1 MRVGLHSIHATG
13 MPRCAHTLAQIHDL
27 DLRAIFA
34 KYHLFA
40 EERKILRAGGK
51 NRHVLLPAAVLPSQ
65 TPLSLSSLFVEAA
78 APMFLERVF
87 DAEEVK
93 KMKLTNGDALPTD
106 KSDTATK
113 SQ

>member
-1 MRVGLHSIHATG
+1 VRVGLHSIHATG

-78 APMFLERVF
+78 APMFLERRQVAKCGDLSSPQPF
-87 DAEEVK
+87 SVDDEHGFATAE
-93 KMKLTNGDALPTD
+93 
-106 KSDTATK
+106 
-113 SQ
+113 